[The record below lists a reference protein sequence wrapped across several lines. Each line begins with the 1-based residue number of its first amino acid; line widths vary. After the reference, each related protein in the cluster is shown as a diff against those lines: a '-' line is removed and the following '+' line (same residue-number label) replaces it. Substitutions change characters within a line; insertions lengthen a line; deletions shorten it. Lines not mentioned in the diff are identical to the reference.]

1 MPTLVVRLPDGSEN
15 EYEVTGE
22 LKLGRLATSDIVLT
36 EGGVSRTHAK
46 VYEDGGTVFI
56 EDTGSANGT
65 FVDGERIGDPTP
77 LTPSS
82 EVVLGDYTLRL
93 KPAAAPSRSG
103 PRRAAKSA
111 PPPAEEMP
119 VGAEGSGAR
128 ATRALPSMKAR
139 PAPGSAPPKRPPRPA
154 KPAGAE
160 PAGGAPAAGG
170 GAGPLL
176 KGLVGPWAGRTY
188 PLKGKVLVGRQPPA
202 LVLLEDDSVSRRH
215 AELEASAS
223 GGVTVRDLGSANGT
237 LLNGEPLG
245 QEPVELQ
252 PGDQLQFGVVE
263 MSFEAEDAALAAP
276 TRRGGGP
283 IPTRRG
289 GGSEAPEVAGG
300 APPGRKRL
308 MMVAGGVVGLLVVAA
323 VVKVAMPAHPPAEAV
338 KSSAPAAD
346 PAEQIQELLSE
357 CRSYASNELGSPN
370 WARAE
375 ETCTKALDLDPI
387 HPEANTLIRRI
398 RLEKE
403 AFDHFSAGEKALQ
416 RLKPEEALDA
426 FSKIPKES
434 EYFRRGRTKA
444 REAAEQVTKRA
455 LDDCKRYLG
464 NQQWSAAVPRCDQ
477 YMAVWCQSQSRE
489 DLQPPL
495 GYTLKLEGR
504 LRRNEWRPKDA
515 LFVRF
520 LTARNRLDPSAAP
533 WACPVKEIIAAD
545 EATTD
550 PRAVVDAAVKK
561 RFTNKLMQ
569 AAMMDYWAGR
579 GSEALATLQKLRSNY
594 EAAQFHSQ
602 ADELIRIMS
611 TVDQLFKNGETF
623 LAGADPEKAADP
635 FREALQVDKE
645 LMQDLAES
653 KPSFYRRNILQDMA
667 EKSYQRGRE
676 WADRQDRRRA
686 CRIWKLGFGFYAGNP
701 DLNKAA
707 AFCSSLASDA
717 LRDADGCPK
726 LAEALD
732 FAVKGDGVQEKV
744 EEKKKEL
751 GCP

>member
-22 LKLGRLATSDIVLT
+22 LKLGRQAGNDILLT
-36 EGGVSRTHAK
+36 EGGVSRNHAR
-46 VYEDGGTVFI
+46 VFEDGGAVFI
-56 EDTGSANGT
+56 EDLSSANGT
-65 FVDGERIGDPTP
+65 FVDGERIADPTP
-77 LTPSS
+77 LTPQS

-93 KPAAAPSRSG
+93 KAAAAPSRSG

-111 PPPAEEMP
+111 PPVEEMP
-119 VGAEGSGAR
+119 VGSEGAGAR
-128 ATRALPSMKAR
+128 ATRAMPSMKAK
-139 PAPGSAPPKRPPRPA
+139 PAAGGPVPKRPARPA
-154 KPAGAE
+154 KPAGAAPE
-160 PAGGAPAAGG
+160 GGAAAGG
-170 GAGPLL
+170 SGPML

-202 LVLLEDDSVSRRH
+202 LVMLEDDSVSRRH
-215 AELEASAS
+215 AELEATSV
-223 GGVTVRDLGSANGT
+223 GVTVRDLGSANGT

-245 QEPVELQ
+245 QEPVDLQ

-263 MSFEAEDAALAAP
+263 LSFEAEDALVAP
-276 TRRGGGP
+276 VRRGSGP

-289 GGSEAPEVAGG
+289 GAAAPAELES
-300 APPGRKRL
+300 APPGRKKL
-308 MMVAGGVVGLLVVAA
+308 MMVAAGVVGLLVVAA
-323 VVKVAMPAHPPAEAV
+323 VVKVALPGPAPVEV
-338 KSSAPAAD
+338 TDSSASAD
-346 PAEQIQELLSE
+346 PAEQIQTLLSE
-357 CRSYASNELGSPN
+357 CRSYASNELGTPN

-398 RLEKE
+398 KLEKE
-403 AFDHFSAGEKALQ
+403 SFEHYSAGEKALQ
-416 RLKPEEALDA
+416 RLKPEEALES

-434 EYFRRGRTKA
+434 EYFRRGKGKA

-464 NQQWSAAVPRCDQ
+464 NAQWSAAVPRCEQ
-477 YMAVWCQSQSRE
+477 YMAVWCQGQPRE
-489 DLQPPL
+489 SLEPPL
-495 GYTLKLEGR
+495 GYALKLEGR

-515 LFVRF
+515 LLVRF
-520 LTARNRLDPSAAP
+520 LGARFKLDPGAAP
-533 WACPVKEIIAAD
+533 WVCPVTEIIGPD
-545 EATTD
+545 EATAD
-550 PRAVVDAAVKK
+550 PRAVVEAAVKK
-561 RFTNKLMQ
+561 RFGHKLMH

-579 GSEALATLQKLRSNY
+579 GSEALATLQKLRGNY
-594 EAAQFHSQ
+594 EAAPFHAQ

-623 LAGADPEKAADP
+623 LASDDPEKAAEP

-645 LMQDLAES
+645 LMLDLAES

-686 CRIWKLGFGFYAGNP
+686 CRVWKLGFGFYAGNP

-717 LRDADGCPK
+717 FRDAGGCPD
-726 LAEALD
+726 LAAALD
-732 FAVKGDGVQEKV
+732 YAVKGDGVQEKV
-744 EEKKKEL
+744 EEKKKEWS
-751 GCP
+751 CP